1 MSTQT
6 NTPKL
11 MIAAVGLLLIFWG
24 ILGLQD
30 NKNYTYSGYRT
41 AGDYS
46 VIEVKEGSPAAEAG
60 FQVGDIIKRTG
71 GISVTDQKS
80 LSMRERPKI
89 GEVREFVI
97 VRNGEDLTLQLTFS
111 ALPDKDKSLNT
122 AAFLIGL
129 VFVLLGIFTYY
140 KTGSVLSLSFA
151 LFAVTFGSTFL
162 YGPYVPPGILS
173 SLLSILFSALLM
185 FSFVVLAVFL
195 LKYPPRSPFL
205 DDENSGKILYA
216 PAILIVLII
225 GVLELLHPDSSA
237 AINTSLNLL
246 FGVIIIFYFGVSV
259 VTLIQKYRNATPHGR
274 DATGLNFMLWG
285 TLIGLLPVLIYF
297 IITTISPKTILPGS
311 DYIFLTFTAI
321 PVFFALALFKQ
332 QKAVQ

>member
-1 MSTQT
+1 MSAQNNTQ
-6 NTPKL
+6 KL
-11 MIAAVGLLLIFWG
+11 LMAAVGLVLIVWG
-24 ILGLQD
+24 ILGVQD

-46 VIEVKEGSPAAEAG
+46 VIEIKEGSPAANAG

-89 GEVREFVI
+89 GEIREFVI
-97 VRNGEDLTLQLTFS
+97 DRNGEEMTLQLTFS
-111 ALPDKDKSLNT
+111 ALPDKDKSLNM

-129 VFVLLGIFTYY
+129 VFVMVGIFTYY
-140 KTGSVLSLSFA
+140 KTGSGLSLSFA
-151 LFAVTFGSTFL
+151 LFAMTFGSTFL
-162 YGPYVPPGILS
+162 NGPYVSPGFLS
-173 SLLSILFSALLM
+173 SLVSILFTAMLM
-185 FSFVVLAVFL
+185 FSFVALAVFL
-195 LKYPPRSPFL
+195 LKYPPRSSFL

-216 PAILIVLII
+216 PALLIVIII
-225 GVLELLHPDSSA
+225 GVLELLHPDSSP

-274 DATGLNFMLWG
+274 DTSGLSFMLWG

-311 DYIFLTFTAI
+311 DYIFLTFAAI

-332 QKAVQ
+332 QKAIQ